1 MKFFILTATSIA
13 CVLAVANIANAG
25 EPDRVDIKSVYGA
38 NNSQPSQAE
47 IRNISQAINDYY
59 RNRNHKANPNNGL
72 AADRDKYVVFEEIK
86 DIKLIELKMSPA
98 TQSKFAKVEIHI
110 LERGY
115 NYASKREASQMRNN
129 TSPDAYRKFATNNNA
144 SDNYLWKLD
153 RERVL
158 EGKLI
163 INRDDND
170 TWKVT
175 GTAIAVKAT
184 KSIK

>member
-1 MKFFILTATSIA
+1 MKFFILTTAAIA
-13 CVLAVANIANAG
+13 GVLAVANIAKAG
-25 EPDRVDIKSVYGA
+25 EPDRVDIKSVYGT

-47 IRNISQAINDYY
+47 VRNISQAINDYY
-59 RNRNHKANPNNGL
+59 RNRNHKANPNNGMT
-72 AADRDKYVVFEEIK
+72 ADRNKYVVFEEVK
-86 DIKLIELKMSPA
+86 DIRLVELKLSPV
-98 TQSKFAKVEIHI
+98 TQSKFAKVEVHI

-115 NYASKREASQMRNN
+115 NYASKHEAERMRN
-129 TSPDAYRKFATNNNA
+129 TSPDAYRKFANNNN
-144 SDNYLWKLD
+144 SRDNYLWKLD

-163 INRDDND
+163 ITREDNN

-175 GTAIAVKAT
+175 GTAIAAKTT